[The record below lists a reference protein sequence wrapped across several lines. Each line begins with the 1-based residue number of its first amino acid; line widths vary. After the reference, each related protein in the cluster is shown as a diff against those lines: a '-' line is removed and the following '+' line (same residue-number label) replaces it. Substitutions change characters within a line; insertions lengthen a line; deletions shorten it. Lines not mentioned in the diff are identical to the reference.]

1 MRSHRRFW
9 GALQII
15 VPILAYH
22 LLLVFTVYKLMDSY
36 NNEYIPQTD
45 SIYAY
50 TYDYTS
56 AHAEYTNNKWDRM
69 RSEYMA
75 ARHIVPEDKTREFT
89 FDDIPEIS
97 TWEGVKKIY
106 IENNVAIEEKQ
117 RLVNEHEV
125 FNSAVPADTIAHYN
139 YYTNDLSEFGYNTQY
154 SRIPVLDVYEYE
166 YIVFNYDGSMF
177 NNVYAEPDIYLYYE
191 YDPSTW
197 DQFLTELYADYE
209 NQTYKPYPHILISV
223 DGDSAAVQQKLVKEY
238 PNSCYIS
245 KEFTSTW
252 KTYRRNKLI
261 ATLVITLVLTVA
273 AIIALEKLF
282 SKLKKRI

>member
-15 VPILAYH
+15 IPILAYH
-22 LLLVFTVYKLMDSY
+22 LLLVFTVYKLIDSY
-36 NNEYIPQTD
+36 NNNRIPQTD

-50 TYDYTS
+50 TYNSTS
-56 AHAEYTNNKWDRM
+56 EYIEQTNNKWDRM

-75 ARHIVPEDKTREFT
+75 ARHIVPQDKTRGFT
-89 FDDIPEIS
+89 LEDIPEIS
-97 TWEGVKKIY
+97 TWDGVRKIY
-106 IENNVAIEEKQ
+106 IKDNVAAAERG
-117 RLVNEHEV
+117 RLEHENEV
-125 FNSAVPADTIAHYN
+125 FNIAVPADTIAHYN
-139 YYTNDLSEFGYNTQY
+139 YYTNLSESFGYGRY
-154 SRIPVLDVYEYE
+154 SSIPVLNVYEYE
-166 YIVFNYDGSMF
+166 YIVFKHDSGSF
-177 NNVYAEPDIYLYYE
+177 ENVYAEPDIYLYYE
-191 YDPSTW
+191 YDPATW
-197 DQFLTELYADYE
+197 DQFLTDFYEYYEDKDYE
-209 NQTYKPYPHILISV
+209 SYPHILISV